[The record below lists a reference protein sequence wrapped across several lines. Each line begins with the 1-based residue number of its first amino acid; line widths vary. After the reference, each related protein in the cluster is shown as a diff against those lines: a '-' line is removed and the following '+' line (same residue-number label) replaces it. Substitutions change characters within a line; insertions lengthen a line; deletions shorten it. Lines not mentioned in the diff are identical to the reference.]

1 MYVLGIGGYF
11 HDASAC
17 LLRDGQLVAAAEEER
32 FTRLKHQPGFPHRA
46 IDFCLRQADITHRD
60 LDHVAF
66 YMKPW
71 LHFERRLWH
80 HLKAMPQL
88 PVYSTGYLVEQL
100 YRRGWFLFELNRLK
114 QLGGGRPKISFVKH
128 HDSHAAS
135 AFFVSPFDRA
145 AILILDGLGEWSTVT
160 LGVGEGTRIRTLQET
175 FYPHSIGALYG
186 SVTNY
191 LGFKTGDEYK
201 VMGLASFG
209 KPTEL
214 AAMRDLVVRQRDGS
228 YRLNL
233 SYFTFHIKPG
243 RYEGYVSKQFVDRF
257 GPPRQAHQPLEA
269 RHLNLAASVQA
280 LLEEVAINLATTLH
294 QRTGAENLCVA
305 GGVALNGVMNYRLAQ
320 DTPFKNVYVQ
330 PAANDSGTSLG
341 AAFFLQHQVLN
352 QPRRFVMEH
361 AYWGPEYDAL
371 ECGALLEETKTPYQQ
386 THDAARAAA
395 ELIAAGK
402 IVGWFNGRMEWGPRA
417 LGSRSILADPTR
429 ANMTELVNRFVKHR
443 EDFRPFAPSVLDEYG
458 AEYFEHYRSSPFM
471 LEVFPATALGRER
484 IPAVVHVDGTSRV
497 QTVSREV
504 SPAYW
509 QLIDEF
515 RQITG
520 VPVVLNTSFNV
531 RGEPIVTSPRDALR
545 CFYSTGMD
553 ALVLGNYV
561 VDKKW
566 VPRSATDLAPSAV
579 ADLDVLVG

>member
-1 MYVLGIGGYF
+1 MNVLGIGGYF

-17 LLRDGQLVAAAEEER
+17 LLRNGQLVAAAEEER
-32 FTRLKHQPGFPHRA
+32 FTRQKHQPGFPHRA
-46 IDFCLRQADITHRD
+46 IDFCLKQAGIGYGDV
-60 LDHVAF
+60 DHLAF

-80 HLKAMPQL
+80 HLKAMPRL

-114 QLGGGRPKISFVKH
+114 RLGGGRPQIHFVKH

-135 AFFVSPFDRA
+135 AFLVSPFERA

-160 LGVGEGTRIRTLQET
+160 LGMGEGNTIRTHREV
-175 FYPHSIGALYG
+175 FFPHSIGALYG

-209 KPTEL
+209 QPVYLEAL
-214 AAMRDLVVRQRDGS
+214 RDLVRPRGDGTH
-228 YRLNL
+228 RLNL

-243 RYEGYVSKQFVDRF
+243 RYEGYVSDKFVDTF
-257 GPPRQAHQPLEA
+257 GPPRRSDDPIDQ
-269 RHLNLAASVQA
+269 RHINLAASVQA
-280 LLEEVAINLATTLH
+280 LLEELAIETATRLYEET
-294 QRTGAENLCVA
+294 RCENLCVA
-305 GGVALNGVMNYRLAQ
+305 GGVALNGVMNYRLAN

-330 PAANDSGTSLG
+330 PAANDAGTSLG
-341 AAFFLQHQVLN
+341 AAFYVHNQVLDR
-352 QPRRFVMEH
+352 PRTFEMQH
-361 AYWGPEYDAL
+361 AYWGPSYADDEY
-371 ECGALLEETKTPYQQ
+371 GALLEETKTPF
-386 THDAARAAA
+386 TRSPNVTRTAA

-402 IVGWFNGRMEWGPRA
+402 IVGWFQGRTEWGPRA

-443 EDFRPFAPSVLDEYG
+443 EDFRPFAPSVLDEFG
-458 AEYFEHYRSSPFM
+458 ADYFENYRTSPFM
-471 LEVFPATALGRER
+471 LEVFPVTPLGRLK

-497 QTVSREV
+497 QSVCRDT
-504 SPAYW
+504 SPRYW
-509 QLIDEF
+509 ELINEF
-515 RQITG
+515 RRITG

-531 RGEPIVTSPRDALR
+531 RGEPIVNSPRDALR
-545 CFYSTGMD
+545 CFSSTGMD
-553 ALVLGNYV
+553 ALVLGSHV
-561 VDKKW
+561 VDKCW
-566 VPRSATDLAPSAV
+566 TPRSEDDLAPAAV
-579 ADLDVLVG
+579 GSLDVLVG